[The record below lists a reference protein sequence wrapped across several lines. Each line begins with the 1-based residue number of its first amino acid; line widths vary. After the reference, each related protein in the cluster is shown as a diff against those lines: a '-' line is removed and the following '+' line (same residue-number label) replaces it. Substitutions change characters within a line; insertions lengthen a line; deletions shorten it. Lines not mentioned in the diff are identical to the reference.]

1 MADKTIR
8 KIKRARYHAKHP
20 ERKLK
25 TQRLKKKEISVS
37 GIALT

>member
-25 TQRLKKKEISVS
+25 TQRLKGKKMSVS
-37 GIALT
+37 ETALT